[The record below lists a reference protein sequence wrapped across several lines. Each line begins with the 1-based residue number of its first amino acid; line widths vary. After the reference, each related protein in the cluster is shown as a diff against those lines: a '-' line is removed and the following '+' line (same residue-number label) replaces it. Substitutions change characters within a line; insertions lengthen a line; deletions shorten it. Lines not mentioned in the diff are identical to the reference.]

1 MYIMKEKKPPS
12 IYPPEAIQNKTE
24 ILPTAFRE
32 DDLLLWTHA
41 MQEVTKLP
49 ASNKREQY
57 TQKHIIKRPVPSP
70 INLSGVLSGG
80 LTPSFMPSR
89 QESVFAP
96 SSFQIDA
103 ALRKRFERG
112 DLPIDGTIDLHG
124 MTLAEAHKRFI
135 KFAERHIREGSRLLL
150 VITGKGSGNKPGSGT
165 GGRVGVIRRNLPLW
179 CEDRGLRPYILQYRE
194 AHLKH
199 GGGGASYI
207 LLRRQK

>member
-1 MYIMKEKKPPS
+1 MKEKKPPS

-32 DDLLLWTHA
+32 EDLVLWTNA

-49 ASNKREQY
+49 PSNKREEY
-57 TQKHIIKRPVPSP
+57 TSKHIIKRPVRNP
-70 INLSGVLSGG
+70 INLSGVLSGRLPPS
-80 LTPSFMPSR
+80 LTGSR
-89 QESVFAP
+89 QESVFEP

-135 KFAERHIREGSRLLL
+135 EFAERHIRQGARLLL
-150 VITGKGSGNKPGSGT
+150 VITGKGSGNRPGSGT
-165 GGRVGVIRRNLPLW
+165 GGRIGVIRKNLPLW
-179 CEDRGLRPYILQYRE
+179 CEDRGLRPYILEYRE